1 MSKLF
6 PESCCTVTSTA
17 CIHPSSAMADNTPL
31 STSDPP
37 KDQSFTQQP
46 SHMHRTRSREMV
58 DDAHHQIVD
67 EDPLLISQTLTYVTD
82 DGSVLHSFQSAP
94 FSFGESISFL
104 YSSTVMD
111 LFVASN
117 LIYDCSC

>member
-1 MSKLF
+1 
-6 PESCCTVTSTA
+6 
-17 CIHPSSAMADNTPL
+17 MADNTPL
-31 STSDPP
+31 STSDPL

-111 LFVASN
+111 LSVALN
-117 LIYDCSC
+117 LIHYYSC